1 MTVNPSQTTA
11 CPVCQT
17 AYFLT
22 GDNFGHRTVCLNCG
36 QNFHL
41 LPKCDDAPT
50 LAVGPEC
57 HQEEADSLIG
67 RLWLD
72 LRAGQIVGERYMVV
86 RSLGQGGLSRVFKVK
101 DLMDGSKPAAL
112 KLPLAATLDRVPR
125 RVFVD
130 EAVAWLKPAP
140 HPNLVGCKRVIMVMN
155 HPVIIME
162 FIEGSDLA
170 RMMTGAQS
178 HNFYRGRPPGPF
190 SRLMDTFI
198 QVVRGLKYAHGIGLM
213 QLDIKPRNILLESD
227 GRALLSDYGPLS
239 GGLLQKIKQKAGPA
253 ANEGQLAPKANP
265 AITNTT
271 GGSVMGTYQYFSP
284 EAINGRP
291 SQGAGADLWALSL
304 TILECF
310 LGYRP
315 WEIGSLAGQGLENYL
330 RTIQQKVPVPP
341 PLANYFRKALADNP
355 LNRHQ
360 STAEVEEE
368 LLAVYAEVTKRPY
381 PRPAPEPA
389 LENAEQRLART
400 ESLKALGLSS
410 KEAAVLARPA
420 LTLVSG

>member
-1 MTVNPSQTTA
+1 MTTAAPTHTTA

-41 LPKCDDAPT
+41 LPKCDETPT
-50 LAVGPEC
+50 VIISTDS
-57 HQEEADSLIG
+57 HQDEAGSLIG

-72 LRAGQIVGERYMVV
+72 LRAGQIVGERYLVV

-101 DLMDGSKPAAL
+101 DLKDGSKPAAL
-112 KLPLAATLDRVPR
+112 KLPLAATLDRIPR

-140 HPNLVGCKRVIMVMN
+140 HPNLVNCQRVIMVMG

-178 HNFYRGRPPGPF
+178 HNFYRGRHPGPF

-198 QVVRGLKYAHGIGLM
+198 QVTRGLGYAHSIGLM

-239 GGLLQKIKQKAGPA
+239 GGLMQKIKQRAGPA
-253 ANEGQLAPKANP
+253 EGAGQLAPKANP
-265 AITNTT
+265 AITNTS
-271 GGSVMGTYQYFSP
+271 GNVMGTYQYFSP

-315 WEIGSLAGQGLENYL
+315 WEIGSLAGQGLESYL
-330 RTIQQKVPVPP
+330 RTIQQKVPIPQ

-360 STAEVEEE
+360 TADEVEEE
-368 LLAVYAEVTKRPY
+368 LLNVYTEVTKRPY

-389 LENAEQRLART
+389 QESAEQRQART
-400 ESLKALGLSS
+400 ESLKALGLSA

-420 LTLVSG
+420 LKLVSG